1 MRLMLIIQM
10 IPLNFMVKT
19 KPYHDAVTTT
29 FKHTLDF
36 RRASNPRVSMG
47 TAQVHRC
54 HQGAAG
60 QCGTGQAKFRKEGL
74 SATPVFRGVCVCVC
88 VRWMVRRARVLTAV
102 PKARVGQIWGQVG
115 PSGASG

>member
-29 FKHTLDF
+29 FKHMLDCY
-36 RRASNPRVSMG
+36 RASNPRVSMG
-47 TAQVHRC
+47 TTQVHQC

-74 SATPVFRGVCVCVC
+74 SATPVF
-88 VRWMVRRARVLTAV
+88 
-102 PKARVGQIWGQVG
+102 
-115 PSGASG
+115 